1 MSGKQDR
8 GSRASGRASQ
18 ATRGAPRT
26 PRPLFDSGALEGFA
40 LATLMRLFGVLKAE
54 TASNLAGRL
63 ARMIGPFLPVSR
75 TAYGNLTVAM
85 PELDRQAQR
94 RIVHGMWESLGRTAG
109 EFPHLRHLQR
119 DTASGPGWEL
129 QGEEI
134 LRALAA
140 SGGPILFFSGHIGNW
155 EILPRAA
162 ALYGLPCANFY
173 RAASTPQ
180 VDALIRRMREDN
192 VGVATGYFP
201 KGSKGA
207 RAALRHL
214 GQGGNLAMLVDQK
227 MNDGIEARFF
237 GLPAMTASAA
247 ASLALHF
254 RCPIVPALAQRIG
267 PARLRV
273 IIEPPLLLP
282 DTGNRASDVQSL
294 TQAANDVLERWI
306 RASPESWL
314 WLHRRFP
321 KASAPR

>member
-1 MSGKQDR
+1 M
-8 GSRASGRASQ
+8 
-18 ATRGAPRT
+18 
-26 PRPLFDSGALEGFA
+26 LEGFA
-40 LATLMRLFGVLKAE
+40 FATLMRLFGVLKAE
-54 TASNLAGRL
+54 TASNLAGRF
-63 ARMIGPFLPVSR
+63 ARVVGPFLPVSR
-75 TAYGNLTVAM
+75 TAYRNLALAL
-85 PELDRQAQR
+85 PDCDRAAHR
-94 RIVHGMWESLGRTAG
+94 RIVHGMWNSLGRTAG
-109 EFPHLRHLQR
+109 EFPHLKHLQR
-119 DTASGPGWEL
+119 DTPSGPGWEL
-129 QGEEI
+129 RGEDI
-134 LRALAA
+134 LRTLAA
-140 SGGPILFFSGHIGNW
+140 KGGPMIFFSGHIGNW

-237 GLPAMTASAA
+237 GQPAMTASAL

-254 RCPIVPALAQRIG
+254 RCPVIPAHVQRIG

-282 DTGNRASDVQSL
+282 DTGDRAGDVQSL
-294 TQAANDVLERWI
+294 TQNVNDVLEGWI
-306 RASPESWL
+306 RASPDSWL

-321 KASAPR
+321 KSSPLP